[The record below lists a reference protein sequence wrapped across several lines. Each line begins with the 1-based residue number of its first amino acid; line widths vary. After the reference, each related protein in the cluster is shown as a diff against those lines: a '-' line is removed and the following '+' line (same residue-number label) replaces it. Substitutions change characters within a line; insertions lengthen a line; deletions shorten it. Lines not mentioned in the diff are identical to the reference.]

1 MGNARSSLVLVVV
14 LTVVGA
20 CGSGGNPLPPT
31 DVATEIETVCVGCA
45 DAAPVDL
52 SDAVEGPFCTV
63 AWSWK
68 SISASGATAHLAREE
83 GGLLYVSAYGGLYAL
98 GKSGKEE
105 WVWPD
110 DDAETSPIS
119 PVDAQ
124 LGTPSVGEV
133 GRIYVGTAGEGGWE
147 DDPARKPPQVLCL
160 NQGGTGRWAFDVTAP
175 VRAAPTVLL
184 RQPGVNQVDVLVLT
198 EDGTLYKLHDNKQNS
213 VFRRWSIPDDP
224 GPGAHAFAPLPGA
237 QVLADEREG
246 VEPVAWILGVDSVS
260 LVRWWKEG
268 EGTAE
273 IEVAE
278 VAWTVPLPEDTEA
291 TSNPVLDAD
300 GVFHF
305 GAGTDHQGEGNYATV
320 RILSLDRDGTWVG
333 GADGVSPALNST
345 AITGLTEGLGGTWL
359 VGTSNN
365 GVAILFA
372 ATGELLARHFD
383 NFLDVP
389 APVQTA
395 DKLVVSSSIPHWV
408 HVMGLDGEVRWRLNL
423 QDSIEGVVDFKLAPS
438 SPLVG
443 PDGTVY
449 VHAGNAVVAL
459 SCTGAPPASVTW
471 RRHGGNDKNT
481 GNLVHSLP

>member
-1 MGNARSSLVLVVV
+1 MEIGRSILVLAILLAV
-14 LTVVGA
+14 A
-20 CGSGGNPLPPT
+20 PSCGSGGKPLPPADINEVIGDVCIGCSDDTPADLT
-31 DVATEIETVCVGCA
+31 DVTV
-45 DAAPVDL
+45 
-52 SDAVEGPFCTV
+52 GPFCTV

-68 SISASGATAHLAREE
+68 STEGSSATTHLARED
-83 GGLLYVSAYGGLYAL
+83 GGLLYVSAYGRLYAL
-98 GKSGKEE
+98 GNAGVEE

-110 DDAETSPIS
+110 DDESSVA

-147 DDPARKPPQVLCL
+147 DDPARQPPQVLCL
-160 NQGGTGRWAFDVTAP
+160 NEGGDGRWAFDVNAP

-184 RQPGVNQVDVLVLT
+184 KQPGMNQTDILVLT
-198 EDGTLYKLHDNKQNS
+198 ETGTLYKLHDFNQYS
-213 VFRRWSIPDDP
+213 VFRRWSIPEAP
-224 GPGAHAFAPLPGA
+224 APGAHAFDPLPGA
-237 QVLADEREG
+237 QVLADERDG

-260 LVRWWKEG
+260 LVHWWKEG
-268 EGTAE
+268 EGTAQ

-278 VAWTVPLPEDTEA
+278 IAWTMPLPEGTEA

-305 GAGTDHQGEGNYATV
+305 GAGTDHQGDGNYATV

-333 GADGVSPALNST
+333 DPNGVSPALTST

-372 ATGELLARHFD
+372 ATGEILARHFE
-383 NFLDVP
+383 NFSDVP

-395 DKLVVSSSIPHWV
+395 DKLVYSSSLPHWI
-408 HVMGLDGEVRWRLNL
+408 HVMGLDGEILWRLDL
-423 QDSIEGVVDFKLAPS
+423 QSSFGGVVDPELAPS

-459 SCTGAPPASVTW
+459 SCTGALPASVTW
-471 RRHGGNDKNT
+471 PRHGGNDRNT